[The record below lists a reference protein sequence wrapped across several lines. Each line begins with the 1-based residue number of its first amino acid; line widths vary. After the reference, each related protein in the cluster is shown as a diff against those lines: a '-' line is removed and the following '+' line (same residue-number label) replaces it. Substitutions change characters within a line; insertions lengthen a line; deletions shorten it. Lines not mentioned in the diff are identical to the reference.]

1 MNPFIPDTLPLKK
14 LDWSWFLPL
23 IGRSN
28 GAVARYDGLLQ
39 SLPNAALL
47 LSPLTTQ
54 EAVLSSRIEGTQATL
69 EDVLKYE
76 AQPEATTQ
84 RIEDIQE
91 VINYRKALRS
101 AVSELSRRPLS
112 LNLLKRT
119 HSILLSNVRGKNR
132 ATADFRKVQNW
143 IGAPGSTMENA
154 RYVPP
159 APDKLMDALDN
170 FEKYI
175 HYDEKDPLV
184 QLAIIHA
191 QFEIIHPFLDGNGRI
206 GRIIIPLFLYEKEM
220 LSSPMFYISAYFEK
234 YRDEYYDRLNG
245 ITHSGKW
252 DEWILFFLKAVE
264 QQAQENSAKARKI
277 LELYNEMKEKI
288 AEVARSQFAI
298 QALDCLFDLPVFR
311 SSIFQ
316 EKSRIPKPS
325 AHRIL
330 SQLKDAKIISL
341 LEEAK
346 GRKAAVFVFDRLLEI
361 VEQ

>member
-1 MNPFIPDTLPLKK
+1 MNPFIPDALPLKN
-14 LDWSWFLPL
+14 LDWSRFLPL

-28 GAVARYDGLLQ
+28 RAVARYDGLLQ

-76 AQPEATTQ
+76 AQPETAT
-84 RIEDIQE
+84 RHIEDIQE
-91 VINYRKALRS
+91 VINYRKALRC
-101 AVSELSRRPLS
+101 AVDELSRRPIS
-112 LNLLKRT
+112 LNLLKKT

-132 ATADFRKVQNW
+132 AIGEFRKAQNW
-143 IGAPGSTMENA
+143 IGPPGSAMENA
-154 RYVPP
+154 RYMPP
-159 APDKLMDALDN
+159 APDKLRDALDK

-175 HYDEKDPLV
+175 HYDEKDRLV

-206 GRIIIPLFLYEKEM
+206 GRIIIPLFLYEKEI
-220 LSSPMFYISAYFEK
+220 LSSPMFYVSAYFEK
-234 YRDEYYDRLNG
+234 YRDEYYNRLHG
-245 ITHSGKW
+245 ITKFREW
-252 DEWILFFLKAVE
+252 EEWILFFLKAVE
-264 QQAQENSAKARKI
+264 QQAQENSAKAKKI
-277 LELYNEMKEKI
+277 LHLYNEMKEKI
-288 AEVARSQFAI
+288 AQITRSQFAI
-298 QALDCLFDLPVFR
+298 QVLDCLFDLPIFR
-311 SSIFQ
+311 SSVFEQ
-316 EKSRIPKPS
+316 KSRIPKPS

-346 GRKAAVFVFDRLLEI
+346 GRKAAVFVFDRLLDI